1 MKNRLFGIMSAVM
14 IAAASVP
21 VTDASAWLFLQ
32 EEQQGVFI
40 NREYTNESQI
50 GTKSFMPSDTGCF
63 SVIWDGVQSYGAEQA
78 RKFDRELNWDQ
89 YSKITQTY
97 EADVTATG
105 NTYIAVHGWTQNRLA
120 EYYVVED
127 WGSFRPDWLSSKG
140 FVEIDGKKYQLF
152 VRRRYNEPG
161 VEGVEFFDQFWS
173 VRLDSGYES
182 GKPSHIENT
191 VDLAAHFRA
200 WSEKGVFTGQVCPET
215 CGIYVDIYGGDEG
228 NTAGSVEISNNEFS
242 YEYVTPPVTTEPAP
256 TTTDPAAV
264 TTAAVGT
271 GETPQTVTT
280 AIASEKIAADENGVF
295 KAFDFEENTDFWSPR
310 VFPEDADAESEN
322 EFIDRSKLE
331 LSDTY
336 YAGGEKS
343 LFVSD
348 RIATWVGA
356 ELSLEP
362 FALQNGTDYQI
373 RAAVMQNSESM
384 ETIRLVLEYTDDF
397 GELQFI
403 PIADK
408 KCRKGEWNT
417 VGGLFTFP
425 ALPEVS
431 DDPHQTVAPPKDVR
445 IFVETED
452 TCCDYY
458 LDSVTLAEKDAAVT
472 VDLSAA
478 NPAPKPAVE
487 PKLVQYPERD
497 NSEPYRAHQNKDYSF
512 MSGGEGF
519 KDIFG
524 PYFRIGATASAIE
537 LQDEET
543 RAFYLKHF
551 NSITCEN
558 ELKPEAILKSIGTD
572 DVTVDLSQADTILK
586 FAEENGIGL
595 RGHNFIWY
603 SQTPAKMFA
612 GTPEESDARIESMIR
627 QTFDQLK
634 TNYPELKL
642 YAYDVCNEVFK
653 MDGGGLRIGGENALF
668 SDKSGW
674 ADVYGNDNHSF
685 IINAFKWARKYAP
698 VDCKLYLSDFNEYMP
713 AKCEDIC
720 DLAKTIMAEGD
731 YIDGISMQ
739 SHLDTDYPDPLL
751 YESAL
756 KKFAALGLD
765 VQITEL
771 EIKNSHSDPDVQRAM
786 WSDIFRIAMNY
797 ADNISSV
804 TMFEPLGSKW
814 RWTLRPYQNSL
825 FKANMEPVPAYYD
838 ILDLTDEIAPPVMAD
853 VPIAKPAKPAG
864 YQPLA
869 SKKTAAA
876 AGVTL
881 RGDVDCSGTVDVS
894 DVVLLMRFA
903 VEDQE
908 AKLTDQGIANGD
920 VDGNGKTDS
929 NDGTVIL
936 KFIAKQIRQL

>member
-32 EEQQGVFI
+32 QGQQGEFI
-40 NREYTNESQI
+40 NRVYTNDSPI
-50 GTKSFMPSDTGCF
+50 GTKNFQPSDTGCYTLE
-63 SVIWDGVQSYGAEQA
+63 WDGVQSYGAEQA
-78 RKFDRELNWDQ
+78 RKFSKELNWDQ
-89 YSKITQTY
+89 YSRITQTY
-97 EADVTATG
+97 EADVTASG

-127 WGSFRPDWLSSKG
+127 WGSFRPDTPDYKG
-140 FVEIDGKKYQLF
+140 SAEIDGREYLLYL
-152 VRRRYNEPG
+152 RRRYNDPC
-161 VEGVEFFDQFWS
+161 VEGVEFYDQFWS
-173 VRLDSGYES
+173 VRSDSGYKAGES
-182 GKPSHIENT
+182 SHIENT
-191 VDLAAHFRA
+191 VNLDAHFRE
-200 WSEKGVFTGQVCPET
+200 WSEHGMFTGQVCPET

-228 NTAGSVEISNNEFS
+228 NTAGSVAITKNEFS
-242 YEYVTPPVTTEPAP
+242 YTYQSPQVTEEPAP
-256 TTTDPAAV
+256 ATTAPDTEAV
-264 TTAAVGT
+264 TTAAGT
-271 GETPQTVTT
+271 GETTPTVTT
-280 AIASEKIAADENGVF
+280 AVTEEKTAADENGVF
-295 KAFDFEENTDFWSPR
+295 RTYSFEEDTDSWTPR
-310 VFPEDADAESEN
+310 RFKDDLDALSEN
-322 EFIDRSKLE
+322 ELIDQSKLE
-331 LSDTY
+331 PDDRY
-336 YAGGEKS
+336 YADGKKS
-343 LFVSD
+343 LLVSN

-356 ELSLEP
+356 SLALAP
-362 FALQNGTDYQI
+362 FAMKNGEDYQI
-373 RAAVMQNSESM
+373 QAAVMQNSESI
-384 ETIRLVLEYTDDF
+384 ETFRLVLEYTDGA
-397 GELQFI
+397 GEQQFI
-403 PIADK
+403 PIAEK

-425 ALPEVS
+425 ESSTA
-431 DDPHQTVAPPKDVR
+431 KDVR

-458 LDSVTLAEKDAAVT
+458 LDSVALAEKDAAVNI
-472 VDLSAA
+472 DLSAA

-497 NSEPYRAHQNKDYSF
+497 GSVPYRAHQNKDYSF

-524 PYFRIGATASAIE
+524 PYFRIGATVGAIE

-558 ELKPEAILKSIGTD
+558 ELKPEAILKSVGKD
-572 DVTVDLSQADTILK
+572 DVTVDLSNADTILR

-653 MDGGGLRIGGENALF
+653 MEGGGLRIGGENALF

-674 ADVYGNDNHSF
+674 ADVYGNDNNSF

-720 DLAKTIMAEGD
+720 DLAKAIMAEGD
-731 YIDGISMQ
+731 YIDGIGMQ

-936 KFIAKQIRQL
+936 KYIAKQIRAL

>member
-32 EEQQGVFI
+32 EEQQGEFV
-40 NREYTNESQI
+40 NRVYTNESEI
-50 GTKSFMPSDTGCF
+50 GTKNFQPSDTGCYTLE
-63 SVIWDGVQSYGAEQA
+63 WDGIQSYGVEQA

-97 EADVTATG
+97 EADVTASG

-127 WGSFRPDWLSSKG
+127 WGSFRPDTLDYKG
-140 FVEIDGKKYQLF
+140 SAEIDGREYLLYL
-152 VRRRYNEPG
+152 RRRYNDPC
-161 VEGVEFFDQFWS
+161 VEGVEFYDQFWS
-173 VRLDSGYES
+173 VRSDSGYKAGES
-182 GKPSHIENT
+182 SHIENT
-191 VDLAAHFRA
+191 VNLDAHFKE
-200 WSEKGVFTGQVCPET
+200 WSEHGMFTGQVCPET

-228 NTAGSVEISNNEFS
+228 NTAGSVAITKNEFS
-242 YEYVTPPVTTEPAP
+242 YEYVNGQGKAEPVQTPD
-256 TTTDPAAV
+256 DP
-264 TTAAVGT
+264 
-271 GETPQTVTT
+271 
-280 AIASEKIAADENGVF
+280 EKIAADENGVF
-295 KAFDFEENTDFWSPR
+295 KTFDFEENTDFWSPR
-310 VFPEDADAESEN
+310 VFREDADAESEN

-331 LSDTY
+331 LDDTY

-343 LFVSD
+343 LSVSD

-373 RAAVMQNSESM
+373 QAAVMQNSESI
-384 ETIRLVLEYTDDF
+384 ETFRLVLEYTDGA
-397 GELQFI
+397 GEQQFI

-425 ALPEVS
+425 ESSTA
-431 DDPHQTVAPPKDVR
+431 KDVR

-458 LDSVTLAEKDAAVT
+458 LDSVTLAEKDAAVNI
-472 VDLSAA
+472 DLSAA
-478 NPAPKPAVE
+478 NPAPKPAAE

-497 NSEPYRAHQNKDYSF
+497 GSVPYRAHQNKDYSF

-524 PYFRIGATASAIE
+524 PYFRIGATVGTIE

-558 ELKPEAILKSIGTD
+558 ELKPEAILKSVGND
-572 DVTVDLSQADTILK
+572 DVTVDLSNADTILR

-653 MDGGGLRIGGENALF
+653 MEGGGLRIGGENALF

-720 DLAKTIMAEGD
+720 DLAKAIMAEGD
-731 YIDGISMQ
+731 YIDGIGMQ

-920 VDGNGKTDS
+920 VDGNGKTNS

>member
-1 MKNRLFGIMSAVM
+1 MSAVM

-40 NREYTNESQI
+40 NRVYTNDSPI
-50 GTKSFMPSDTGCF
+50 GTKSFQPSDTGCF
-63 SVIWDGVQSYGAEQA
+63 SLEWDGVQSYGVEQA
-78 RKFDRELNWDQ
+78 RKFERELNWDQ
-89 YSKITQTY
+89 YSRITQTY
-97 EADVTATG
+97 EADVTASG

-127 WGSFRPDWLSSKG
+127 WGSFRPDTLDYKG
-140 FVEIDGKKYQLF
+140 SAEIDGREYLLYLG
-152 VRRRYNEPG
+152 RRYNDPC
-161 VEGVEFFDQFWS
+161 VEGVEFYDQFWS
-173 VRLDSGYES
+173 VRFDSGYKAGES
-182 GKPSHIENT
+182 SHIENT
-191 VDLAAHFRA
+191 VNLDAHFRE
-200 WSEKGVFTGQVCPET
+200 WSEHGMFTGQVCPET

-228 NTAGSVEISNNEFS
+228 NTAGSVAITKNEFS
-242 YEYVTPPVTTEPAP
+242 YDYAVPPVTTEPV
-256 TTTDPAAV
+256 PA
-264 TTAAVGT
+264 TTAADP

-310 VFPEDADAESEN
+310 VFREDADAESEN

-331 LSDTY
+331 LDDTY

-343 LFVSD
+343 LLVSD

-356 ELSLEP
+356 EISLEP
-362 FALQNGTDYQI
+362 FALKYGTDYQI
-373 RAAVMQNSESM
+373 QAAVMQNSESM
-384 ETIRLVLEYTDDF
+384 ETIRLVLEYTDDS

-487 PKLVQYPERD
+487 PKLVQYPARD
-497 NSEPYRAHQNKDYSF
+497 DSVPYRAHQNKDYSF

-524 PYFRIGATASAIE
+524 PYFRIGATVGAIE

-558 ELKPEAILKSIGTD
+558 ELKPEAILKSVGKD
-572 DVTVDLSQADTILK
+572 DVTVDLSNADTILR

-595 RGHNFIWY
+595 RGYNFIWN
-603 SQTPAKMFA
+603 SQTPAKMFE

-653 MDGGGLRIGGENALF
+653 FEGGGLRGNTRDN
-668 SDKSGW
+668 SSTDCSGW
-674 ADVYGNDNHSF
+674 ANVYGEDNNSF

-814 RWTLRPYQNSL
+814 RWTPRPHQNSL
-825 FKANMEPVPAYYD
+825 FKANMEPLPAYYD

-881 RGDVDCSGTVDVS
+881 RGDVDCSGKVDVS
-894 DVVLLMRFA
+894 DAVLLMRFA
-903 VEDQE
+903 VEDHE

-929 NDGTVIL
+929 NDGTMIL
-936 KFIAKQIRQL
+936 KYIAKQIRQL

>member
-1 MKNRLFGIMSAVM
+1 MSAVM

-32 EEQQGVFI
+32 QGQQGEFV
-40 NREYTNESQI
+40 NRVYTNESEI
-50 GTKSFMPSDTGCF
+50 GTKSFQPSDTGCYTLE
-63 SVIWDGVQSYGAEQA
+63 WDGIQSYGVEQA

-105 NTYIAVHGWTQNRLA
+105 NTFIAVHGWTQNRLA

-127 WGSFRPDWLSSKG
+127 WGSFRPDTLDYKG
-140 FVEIDGKKYQLF
+140 SAEIDGREYLLYL
-152 VRRRYNEPG
+152 RRRCNDPC
-161 VEGVEFFDQFWS
+161 VEGVEFYDQFWS

-228 NTAGSVEISNNEFS
+228 NTAGSVAITKNEFS
-242 YEYVTPPVTTEPAP
+242 YTYQSPQVTEEPAP
-256 TTTDPAAV
+256 A
-264 TTAAVGT
+264 TTAADP

-280 AIASEKIAADENGVF
+280 AIASEKIAAAENGVF
-295 KAFDFEENTDFWSPR
+295 KTFDFEENTDFWSPR
-310 VFPEDADAESEN
+310 VFREDADAESEN

-373 RAAVMQNSESM
+373 QAAVMQNSESM
-384 ETIRLVLEYTDDF
+384 ETIRLVLEYTDDS

-425 ALPEVS
+425 ESSTA
-431 DDPHQTVAPPKDVR
+431 KDVR

-497 NSEPYRAHQNKDYSF
+497 GSVPYRAHQNKDYSF

-524 PYFRIGATASAIE
+524 PYFRIGATVGAIE

-558 ELKPEAILKSIGTD
+558 ELKPEAILKSVGKD
-572 DVTVDLSQADTILK
+572 DVTVDLSDADTLLR

-595 RGHNFIWY
+595 RGYNFIWN
-603 SQTPAKMFA
+603 SQTPAKMFE

-894 DVVLLMRFA
+894 DVVLLRFA

-936 KFIAKQIRQL
+936 KYIAKQIRVL